1 MLINLGVKLVR
12 IDMSEYM
19 EKHSVS
25 KLIGSPPGYVG
36 HEDNAGILITKL
48 QESPNCVLLLD
59 EIEKAHPDVAQ
70 ILLQVMDNGKL
81 TGSNGKEADARNCT
95 LILTTNLGA
104 RDSEKNTIGFGN
116 ESEHVYED
124 KALKKFFSPEFRNRL
139 DGVITFASL
148 GKPVM
153 MKIVGKFLVE
163 LKDMVKDKHINITI
177 TDEALDHLV
186 DKGFDPKMGARP
198 LQRVIDRDI
207 KRPLSKQILFGDLKN
222 GGKVVVDFK
231 DGELVLDCVNEM
243 QLKRFESSKLFYSEY
258 LYKLV
263 FRNELNVIFRS
274 ELQKKEKLSYA
285 RNQLDTLTEQYRNNL
300 PLYKKQW
307 RAEILIDT
315 NDYFDAMTTY
325 SVLKKST
332 EYKLRIDP
340 YSTITLFSNNKDFLL
355 DLGSKLKTDTL
366 NFWGPDPDHIDILK
380 SKTKIQIVDK
390 IPELP
395 IKVWFNSTRINQDFG
410 NWLRVNKDKCRIG
423 TIALDSLESY
433 GYMNGLYIYLRDEK
447 VLNLVTL
454 LAGASIRSV
463 EKLVYRGDI
472 DKY

>member
-1 MLINLGVKLVR
+1 
-12 IDMSEYM
+12 
-19 EKHSVS
+19 
-25 KLIGSPPGYVG
+25 
-36 HEDNAGILITKL
+36 
-48 QESPNCVLLLD
+48 
-59 EIEKAHPDVAQ
+59 
-70 ILLQVMDNGKL
+70 
-81 TGSNGKEADARNCT
+81 
-95 LILTTNLGA
+95 
-104 RDSEKNTIGFGN
+104 
-116 ESEHVYED
+116 
-124 KALKKFFSPEFRNRL
+124 
-139 DGVITFASL
+139 
-148 GKPVM
+148 
-153 MKIVGKFLVE
+153 
-163 LKDMVKDKHINITI
+163 
-177 TDEALDHLV
+177 
-186 DKGFDPKMGARP
+186 
-198 LQRVIDRDI
+198 
-207 KRPLSKQILFGDLKN
+207 
-222 GGKVVVDFK
+222 
-231 DGELVLDCVNEM
+231 M

-300 PLYKKQW
+300 TLYKKQW
-307 RAEILIDT
+307 RAEIVIDI

-366 NFWGPDPDHIDILK
+366 NFWEPNPDHIDILK

-410 NWLRVNKDKCRIG
+410 NWLRANKDKCKIG

-447 VLNLVTL
+447 VLSLVTI

-463 EKLVYRGDI
+463 DKLVYSGDI